1 VAISAKMVKE
11 LREKTGVGM
20 MECKKALTECDGNV
34 DQAIKFLRERG
45 MAKAE
50 KRSGRST
57 SEGLIHA
64 YIHPGSKIGALV
76 EVNCE
81 TDFVART
88 DDFQDLVKDLAMQ
101 VAASSP
107 EYVSREQV
115 PQEKIEAEKDIFRNQ
130 AKESGKPE
138 HVIEKIVEGKINDF
152 FSGICLLE
160 QPFIK
165 ESKKTIDERVKETIA
180 RTGEN
185 ITVKRFALFRLG
197 EE

>member
-1 VAISAKMVKE
+1 MAISAKMVKE

-34 DQAIKFLRERG
+34 EQAIKFLRERG

-57 SEGLIHA
+57 SEGLIYA